1 MTSSKL
7 TTYILSVTL
16 VALSGCALSPKNVSD
31 IQFKDP
37 NFAHCIAQT
46 KMAVLSDIAELN
58 CSDRQI
64 THVDEIRY
72 MPALTDLNL
81 MNNELAEFDTTLR
94 PNLQRLNL
102 QGNKL
107 SNINLSNSPELT
119 FLNISNNKISNI
131 DVGQNSKLISLY
143 AYKLPLT
150 QIDVSAQSKLRDL
163 GLSKHKLTNID
174 LSNNPQLQSLNLS
187 VGTLDN
193 IDLTHNAKLSHVYL
207 ASNQLTQID
216 VSQNPKLIQLSVR
229 NNQLNELDLSRNAQL
244 VTLKAD
250 YNKIEDV
257 LFSAEPL
264 ITELEINNNRLT
276 VLDTSAFAHLDKL
289 TAFNNPLQLL
299 KVNHAQPPK
308 VLSIEGTPYALSNQ
322 EQTNERTISNLLS
335 PRVSILEAGLISQDG
350 NQYNIFSSQLVLPSL
365 GQYIGYRYSVTLP
378 KNVKGKIAPELVNQA
393 QFPITVR
400 MTHPEIVDPKSGKG
414 FTTSSWT
421 DTMLKHDRNLAMWY
435 FGDKHE
441 LVSGRWTLDIL
452 YRNSVIATKSF
463 MLVNMDEEPKQKPLK
478 NVTFADLISNGQ
490 HYLCTDKKYRSCLGF
505 SDSSHCETSLQ
516 PFKAQCQ
523 QSAIK
528 AVQKLRRR
536 PMNTQLKAFFSHLTA
551 CMGDKYIQTSKLVP
565 QQVGSCLSN

>member
-16 VALSGCALSPKNVSD
+16 LALSGCALTPKNVND

-37 NFAHCIAQT
+37 NFGQCIAQT
-46 KMAVLSDIAELN
+46 AITELSKITELN
-58 CSDRQI
+58 CSGQQI

-131 DVGQNSKLISLY
+131 DVGQNSKLTSLY
-143 AYKLPLT
+143 AYKLPLA
-150 QIDVSAQSKLRDL
+150 QIDVSAQSKLTDL

-187 VGTLDN
+187 VGTLEN
-193 IDLTHNAKLSHVYL
+193 IDLSNNPKLSHLYL
-207 ASNQLTQID
+207 ASNQLTQLDINH
-216 VSQNPKLIQLSVR
+216 NPNLTMLSVR
-229 NNQLNELDLSRNAQL
+229 NNQLVELDLSHQPL
-244 VTLKAD
+244 LQKVKAD
-250 YNKIEDV
+250 YNKIEDIS
-257 LFSAEPL
+257 FSL
-264 ITELEINNNRLT
+264 NTSLTELELNNNRLT
-276 VLDTSAFAHLDKL
+276 VLDTSAFEHLNKL
-289 TAFNNPLQLL
+289 TAFNNPLQQLE
-299 KVNHAQPPK
+299 VNQAQPPK

-322 EQTNERTISNLLS
+322 EQTNARTISNLLS
-335 PRVSILEAGLISQDG
+335 PRVSILDAGLISQNG

-365 GQYIGYRYSVTLP
+365 GQYIGYRYSVKLP
-378 KNVKGKIAPELVNQA
+378 KNAKGEVDPKLANQS
-393 QFPITVR
+393 QFPITLR

-421 DTMLKHDRNLAMWY
+421 DTMLKHDQNLAMWY

-441 LVSGRWTLDIL
+441 LVNGRWTLDIL
-452 YRNSVIATKSF
+452 YRNSVVATKSF
-463 MLVNMDEEPKQKPLK
+463 MLVNMDEKPMEKPKES
-478 NVTFADLISNGQ
+478 VTLADLISNGQ
-490 HYLCTDKKYRSCLGF
+490 HYLCKDEKYQTCLGF
-505 SDSSHCETSLQ
+505 SNNNHCETSLR
-516 PFKAQCQ
+516 PFKTQCQ
-523 QSAIK
+523 QNAIE
-528 AVQKLRRR
+528 AVQRLKNR
-536 PMNTQLKAFFSHLTA
+536 PLNSQLKAFFSHFTA
-551 CMGDKYIQTSKLVP
+551 CMGDKYIQTTELLP
-565 QQVGSCLSN
+565 QQVGTCLSE

>member
-7 TTYILSVTL
+7 TTNILGVTL
-16 VALSGCALSPKNVSD
+16 LALSGCALSPKNVSD

-37 NFAHCIAQT
+37 KFAQCIAQT
-46 KMAVLSDIAELN
+46 NISALSDITELN
-58 CSDRQI
+58 CSGRQI

-72 MPALTDLNL
+72 MPALTALNL
-81 MNNELAEFDTTLR
+81 MDNELAKFDATPR
-94 PNLQRLNL
+94 PNLRLLNL

-107 SNINLSNSPELT
+107 SNIDLSKNPELT
-119 FLNISNNKISNI
+119 TLNISDNKLSNI
-131 DVGQNSKLISLY
+131 NVSQNSKLISLY
-143 AYKLPLT
+143 AYKLPLA
-150 QIDVSAQSKLRDL
+150 QIDVSTQSKLRDL

-187 VGTLDN
+187 VGTLEN
-193 IDLTHNAKLSHVYL
+193 IDLSNNPKLSHLYL
-207 ASNQLTQID
+207 ASNQLTQLDI
-216 VSQNPKLIQLSVR
+216 SHNPNLTMLSVR
-229 NNQLNELDLSRNAQL
+229 NNQLVELDLSHQPL
-244 VTLKAD
+244 LQKVKAD
-250 YNKIEDV
+250 YNKIEDIS
-257 LFSAEPL
+257 FSL
-264 ITELEINNNRLT
+264 NTSLTELELNNNRLT
-276 VLDTSAFAHLDKL
+276 VLDTSAFEHLNKL
-289 TAFNNPLQLL
+289 TAFNNPLQQL
-299 KVNHAQPPK
+299 KVNQTQPPK

-322 EQTNERTISNLLS
+322 EQTNARTISNLLS
-335 PRVSILEAGLISQDG
+335 PRVSILDAGLISQNG

-378 KNVKGKIAPELVNQA
+378 KNAKGKIAPELVNQA

-463 MLVNMDEEPKQKPLK
+463 MLVNMDEEPKQKPQK
-478 NVTFADLISNGQ
+478 NVTFVDLISNGQ

-505 SDSSHCETSLQ
+505 SDSSHCETSLH

-523 QSAIK
+523 KSAIK
-528 AVQKLRRR
+528 AVQKLSHR

-551 CMGDKYIQTSKLVP
+551 CMGDKYIQTSELVP